1 MCARVYRMFGNHVAI
16 VVLWLSSLS
25 LFYAPT
31 LSASSAEDETFTSV
45 QLENDFFADSGDRY
59 YTHGTQLSVLK
70 KQAPPDW
77 LFTLSELIPLYV
89 EGSQLNLVNYRLAQ
103 KIFTPDDTEATAL
116 VSDERPYAGYLYAGV
131 SLISQIYSSDNVD
144 HGNMAEFTLGVVG
157 PSAMSEQSQKNFHN
171 LVGIDS
177 PNGWDNQLEDEAAL
191 GVSYTRFWR
200 LVQPMNGG
208 LETGVNP
215 HMTLTLGNVYTYGA
229 GGVMFRLGE
238 RLKSDWSPPTI
249 GPGFPGVSYFRSRGA
264 SSWYFY
270 MGFESRLVGRNLFL
284 DGNTFKESHSVDK
297 ETLVGDMQFGFVYT
311 LDNWRIAFSNMIRT
325 REYVTQQDNMHY
337 GAVNISY
344 RH

>member
-1 MCARVYRMFGNHVAI
+1 MLGSHVLI
-16 VVLWLSSLS
+16 VALCIFSVSFLS
-25 LFYAPT
+25 APK
-31 LSASSAEDETFTSV
+31 LYASSAADETFTSV
-45 QLENDFFADSGDRY
+45 QLENDFFANSGDRY

-70 KQAPPDW
+70 KQTPPDW
-77 LFTLSELIPLYV
+77 LFALSELMPLYE
-89 EGSQLNLVNYRLAQ
+89 EGSQLNFVNYRLAQ
-103 KIFTPDDTEATAL
+103 KIFTPDDTEATAP
-116 VSDERPYAGYLYAGV
+116 VSNERPYAGYLYAGV
-131 SLISQIYSSDNVD
+131 SLISQIYSSANVD
-144 HGNMAEFTLGVVG
+144 HGNMVEFTLGVVG

-200 LVQPMNGG
+200 LVQPLNGS
-208 LETGVNP
+208 LETGANP
-215 HMTLTLGNVYTYGA
+215 HMTLTVGNVYTYGA
-229 GGVMFRLGE
+229 GGVMFRLGK

-249 GPGFPGVSYFRSRGA
+249 GPGFPGVPYFRGGSA

-284 DGNTFKESHSVDK
+284 DGNTFKDSHSVDK

-311 LDNWRIAFSNMIRT
+311 LNNWRIAFSNMIRT
-325 REYVTQQDNMHY
+325 REYATQKDNMHY